1 MLFCLFF
8 FLSNFLIY
16 CFLQDCQYAYKYFKG
31 PHFSQNETIMG
42 CQHKN
47 VEWKETQ
54 SLEEFLNVKN
64 TTRIRRRFEYLNKI
78 KTKRLS
84 NHMSQYFIYNRT

>member
-1 MLFCLFF
+1 
-8 FLSNFLIY
+8 
-16 CFLQDCQYAYKYFKG
+16 
-31 PHFSQNETIMG
+31 MG

-47 VEWKETQ
+47 VEWKVTQ

-64 TTRIRRRFEYLNKI
+64 TTRILEMLWRFEYLNKI